1 MNQGM
6 YNRGIPEYDRLDAD
20 RWMEATWMAKKNAMM
35 SNAGMS
41 ASDAAAYATGHVVS
55 ESIGRNI
62 YNAAGDKL
70 FDNNGKLIAT
80 RLAGYDDLDWQM
92 PSNARDTVRN
102 TIFLPPLRE
111 RNTTCILP

>member
-1 MNQGM
+1 MPAC
-6 YNRGIPEYDRLDAD
+6 RP
-20 RWMEATWMAKKNAMM
+20 
-35 SNAGMS
+35 
-41 ASDAAAYATGHVVS
+41 SDAAAYATGHVVS

-80 RLAGYDDLDWQM
+80 RLAGYDDLDWQ
-92 PSNARDTVRN
+92 NAIERTGHRQEYN
-102 TIFLPPLRE
+102 LSAPLRE

>member
-1 MNQGM
+1 
-6 YNRGIPEYDRLDAD
+6 
-20 RWMEATWMAKKNAMM
+20 MM

-80 RLAGYDDLDWQM
+80 RLAGYDDLDWQ
-92 PSNARDTVRN
+92 NAIERTGHRQN

>member
-1 MNQGM
+1 
-6 YNRGIPEYDRLDAD
+6 
-20 RWMEATWMAKKNAMM
+20 M

-80 RLAGYDDLDWQM
+80 RLAGYDDLDWQ
-92 PSNARDTVRN
+92 NAIERTGHRQEYNLSAATSGEKYNVYSSIGYLNEKGYVKSHRLR
-102 TIFLPPLRE
+102 TFLRAYQHYLY
-111 RNTTCILP
+111 T